1 MIRTLSGG
9 LLPTSLSDVA
19 VGLLMFVSLSIFKI
33 FCIDHRSRGRET
45 SMKFNFFGSS
55 QIHIPTSK
63 TNSILKSGI
72 RMFSRKKIAE
82 KFIIHET
89 SRTRG
94 ENEASAEKFILKFE
108 IHESQRWS
116 ESSAHHPS
124 QKWKSSTTGAA
135 KAAHNF
141 FFSCV
146 SKHKRGDLPSIS

>member
-1 MIRTLSGG
+1 MKTHKTHFMFVGQSEMLLVTILFHFSFASRRFEVEMIRTLPGG

-89 SRTRG
+89 SRTR
-94 ENEASAEKFILKFE
+94 E
-108 IHESQRWS
+108 
-116 ESSAHHPS
+116 
-124 QKWKSSTTGAA
+124 
-135 KAAHNF
+135 
-141 FFSCV
+141 
-146 SKHKRGDLPSIS
+146 